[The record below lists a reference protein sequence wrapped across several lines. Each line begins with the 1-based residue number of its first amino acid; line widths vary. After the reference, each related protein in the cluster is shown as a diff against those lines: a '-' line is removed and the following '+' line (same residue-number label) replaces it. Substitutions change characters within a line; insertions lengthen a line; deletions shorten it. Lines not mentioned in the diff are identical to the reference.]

1 MYGAKYVG
9 RLDGGA
15 VPVGTYV
22 AKSSEV
28 IAKGDWLSIDTA
40 GLVDVAGADE
50 LLLGVANQTVTG
62 DGTKT
67 VEVILALPGTKFVM
81 DNDNV
86 GETFAVGDQ
95 GEFHAITGAT
105 GVQQVDTNSDAEAPS
120 NTVNQL
126 LCLEYNPQGYLGGI
140 YDADT
145 SIGLY
150 TPVGTYFVSN
160 YTE

>member
-9 RLDGGA
+9 RMDGGT
-15 VPVGTYV
+15 VPVRQFV
-22 AKSSEV
+22 AKSSET
-28 IAKGDWLSIDTA
+28 ITKGDWLSIDTA

-50 LLLGVANQTVTG
+50 PLLGVANQTVTG

-67 VEVILALPGTKFVM
+67 VEVILALPGTMFLM
-81 DNDNV
+81 DNDNDT
-86 GETFAVGDQ
+86 ETFAIGDQ
-95 GEFHAITGAT
+95 GEWHAIVGSTGA
-105 GVQQVDTNSDAEAPS
+105 QQVNTNVDAEAPS
-120 NTVNQL
+120 STVNQL
-126 LCLEYNPQGYLGGI
+126 VCLEYNPKGYRGGI

-150 TPVGTYFVSN
+150 TPAYTYFTAS

>member
-9 RLDGGA
+9 RFDGGT
-15 VPVGTYV
+15 VPLGSFV
-22 AKSSEV
+22 AKASEV
-28 IAKGDWLSIDTA
+28 ITKGDWLSIDTT

-50 LLLGVANQTVTG
+50 LLLGVANQTITG
-62 DGTKT
+62 DGTKK
-67 VEVILALPGTKFVM
+67 VEVIMAMPGTKFLM
-81 DNDNV
+81 DNDNDT
-86 GETFAVGDQ
+86 ETFAVGDQ
-95 GEFHAITGAT
+95 GEFHAIIGTTGA
-105 GVQQVDTNSDAEAPS
+105 QLINTNSDSEAPS

-126 LCLEYNPQGYLGGI
+126 LCLEYNPQGFAGGI